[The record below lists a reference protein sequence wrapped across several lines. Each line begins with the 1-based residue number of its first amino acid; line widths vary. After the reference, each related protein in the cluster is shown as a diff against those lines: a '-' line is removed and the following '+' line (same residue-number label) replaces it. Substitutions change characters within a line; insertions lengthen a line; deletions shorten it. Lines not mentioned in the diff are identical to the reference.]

1 MKSLNVIEND
11 GGRGPTNPLDLD
23 PSAFEA
29 GLDRRQT
36 NRQAMIAWIT
46 RVMVDGSD
54 FGSIPTRRGPSKKS
68 LWKPGA
74 EKICGMLG
82 CSVRF
87 PNLGDYEQAAISG
100 TALEQIV
107 LRAEILDPSG
117 NIVAEGIGARSLKQD
132 QGDLNKALKMAEK
145 SAHIDATLRL
155 AGLSE
160 LFTQDLEDMQG
171 LAAEPEEE
179 KATPGQIARYW
190 ELIQIQ
196 DHNKFYTFIHSLSN
210 EQRIDVANNIPAGM
224 KKMEGRAKSR
234 DFENETEN
242 LVRGYAGMLNEFA
255 MSDDQAGLAQVKDLM
270 GPDVWKVVQKWVSSE
285 TALWLKYL
293 AKARK
298 EEERSLKGVKK

>member
-1 MKSLNVIEND
+1 MKNLNLIEND
-11 GGRGPTNPLDLD
+11 GGSPPTNPLDLD

-36 NRQAMIAWIT
+36 NRQAMIAWIG

-54 FGSIPTRRGPSKKS
+54 FGAIPTRRGPSKKS

-100 TALEQIV
+100 TVLEQIV

-160 LFTQDLEDMQG
+160 LFTQDLEDMQNLG
-171 LAAEPEEE
+171 GEEEE
-179 KATPGQIARYW
+179 KATPGQVARFW

-210 EQRIDVANNIPAGM
+210 EQRIDVANTIPAGM
-224 KKMEGRAKSR
+224 KKMEGRAKAR

-242 LVRGYAGMLNEFA
+242 KLRSYAGILNTYA
-255 MSDDQAGLAQVKDLM
+255 MKDDQAGLAEIKDQLDK
-270 GPDVWKVVQKWVSSE
+270 DVWKVVQKWVS
-285 TALWLKYL
+285 TATAFWLKNL
-293 AKARK
+293 AKQEKNGA
-298 EEERSLKGVKK
+298 KK

>member
-1 MKSLNVIEND
+1 
-11 GGRGPTNPLDLD
+11 
-23 PSAFEA
+23 
-29 GLDRRQT
+29 
-36 NRQAMIAWIT
+36 
-46 RVMVDGSD
+46 
-54 FGSIPTRRGPSKKS
+54 
-68 LWKPGA
+68 
-74 EKICGMLG
+74 
-82 CSVRF
+82 
-87 PNLGDYEQAAISG
+87 
-100 TALEQIV
+100 
-107 LRAEILDPSG
+107 
-117 NIVAEGIGARSLKQD
+117 
-132 QGDLNKALKMAEK
+132 MAEK